1 MSLIDVAPGVV
12 TTVRLTN
19 PPLNLVTL
27 DLTAELNHAL
37 EAIGNDPEVRAV
49 IVAGGERA
57 FCAGSDVA
65 EFESLRGRALEGKVE
80 FEKAVY
86 QRLADLP
93 MPSIAACEGDA
104 LGGGLELAMCCDL
117 RVASVSARFGLPEV
131 RLGVIPGSG
140 GTQRLPRLVGLGRA
154 KAMVLMG
161 EVIDAGE
168 AERIGLINE
177 VVDKGG
183 AETRAHEIAETIAS
197 RGPLA
202 VKEAKIL
209 LDHALDAPLDQ
220 GLDAETEASGRVFD
234 TEDMIEG
241 ARSFFDKRD
250 PRFQGR

>member
-1 MSLIDVAPGVV
+1 MSLVEVAPGVV
-12 TTVRLTN
+12 TTLRLTN

-27 DLTAELNHAL
+27 DLTAELNRAL
-37 EAIGNDPEVRAV
+37 EAIGDDPEVRAL

-177 VVDKGG
+177 VVDNGG
-183 AETRAHEIAETIAS
+183 AEVRAREIAETIAS

-209 LDHALDAPLDQ
+209 LDLALDAPLGQ
-220 GLDAETEASGRVFD
+220 GLEAETEASGRVFD

-250 PRFQGR
+250 PRFEGR

>member
-1 MSLIDVAPGVV
+1 LVEVAHGVL
-12 TTVRLTN
+12 TTLRLTN

-27 DLTAELNHAL
+27 DLTAELNRAL
-37 EAIGNDPEVRAV
+37 EAIGDDPEVRAV

-65 EFESLRGRALEGKVE
+65 EFESLRGRALEGKVV

-183 AETRAHEIAETIAS
+183 AETRAQEIAETIAS

-209 LDHALDAPLDQ
+209 LDLALGAPLDQ

>member
-1 MSLIDVAPGVV
+1 LIDVAPGAV

-65 EFESLRGRALEGKVE
+65 EFESLRGRALEGKVV

-197 RGPLA
+197 GAPLA

-209 LDHALDAPLDQ
+209 LDLALNAPLDQ
-220 GLDAETEASGRVFD
+220 GLDAETEASGRVFG
-234 TEDMIEG
+234 TEDMMEG

>member
-1 MSLIDVAPGVV
+1 V
-12 TTVRLTN
+12 
-19 PPLNLVTL
+19 
-27 DLTAELNHAL
+27 
-37 EAIGNDPEVRAV
+37 
-49 IVAGGERA
+49 
-57 FCAGSDVA
+57 
-65 EFESLRGRALEGKVE
+65 

-86 QRLADLP
+86 QLLADLP

-131 RLGVIPGSG
+131 GLGVIPGSG
-140 GTQRLPRLVGLGRA
+140 GTQRLPRLIGLGRA

-183 AETRAHEIAETIAS
+183 AEARAQEIAETIAT

-209 LDHALDAPLDQ
+209 LDLAMDAPLDQ